1 MQLIIPMSGVGK
13 RFQDNGYKLPK
24 PFIQISG
31 RPMIQHVVEMFPDIE
46 NVLFIVNREHFEDL
60 TLGLEARLLEISPFA
75 KIAVIESHKLGP
87 AWAIYQARNH
97 INLEV
102 PVVVNYCDFAC
113 IWDSFAFREQLNSGV
128 DGLIATYSG
137 FHPHMLRNTQ
147 YAYLRLNEFGNLSD
161 IQEKFPFTSE
171 PMKEPA
177 SSGTYGFR
185 TGQIL
190 IDAIDAQIAANDS
203 YNNEFYSSL
212 TYKNMLSSGKI
223 IRSFEIERFF
233 QWGTPRD
240 FEDFKWQKD
249 FFTFKSSKEERFI
262 ESDRVEILAAGNGRR
277 FSNLGYSIEKPFLP
291 LGKTFLVKEALEAL
305 GRPKK
310 SIGVLLQEKHRI
322 LPEYLSELSAD
333 KITIRRV
340 LEATR
345 GQAESALI
353 SLSAETKG
361 SCIIGTCDSLVFPMP
376 ESKLGTQVRTLGV
389 WVNKPS
395 EFAVNNPSQFGW
407 VTLSSEGEVTNS
419 WVKDVPKT
427 TEELFVI
434 TGTFFFGDDHEAI
447 TLLES
452 FLRSSATIN
461 MEFYLDS
468 LLAFAMEQSWKVVGL
483 IPEWFLSL
491 GTPDEYETY
500 RYWESV
506 FASRPDLLVPDA
518 E

>member
-1 MQLIIPMSGVGK
+1 M
-13 RFQDNGYKLPK
+13 
-24 PFIQISG
+24 
-31 RPMIQHVVEMFPDIE
+31 
-46 NVLFIVNREHFEDL
+46 
-60 TLGLEARLLEISPFA
+60 
-75 KIAVIESHKLGP
+75 
-87 AWAIYQARNH
+87 
-97 INLEV
+97 
-102 PVVVNYCDFAC
+102 
-113 IWDSFAFREQLNSGV
+113 
-128 DGLIATYSG
+128 
-137 FHPHMLRNTQ
+137 
-147 YAYLRLNEFGNLSD
+147 
-161 IQEKFPFTSE
+161 
-171 PMKEPA
+171 
-177 SSGTYGFR
+177 
-185 TGQIL
+185 
-190 IDAIDAQIAANDS
+190 
-203 YNNEFYSSL
+203 
-212 TYKNMLSSGKI
+212 
-223 IRSFEIERFF
+223 
-233 QWGTPRD
+233 
-240 FEDFKWQKD
+240 
-249 FFTFKSSKEERFI
+249 
-262 ESDRVEILAAGNGRR
+262 
-277 FSNLGYSIEKPFLP
+277 
-291 LGKTFLVKEALEAL
+291 VKEALEAL